1 MVLGIKLGYD
11 YSKLDENGL
20 VREGTEIDEKV
31 VLIGCMSGTDEA
43 GSDPYD
49 CSKTTKKGQLGT
61 VDKTFITEG
70 EEGTR
75 IAKVRIREERL
86 PAIGDKMASRSG
98 QKGTIGMVIREADMP
113 FTRNGLRPDLIINPH
128 ALPTRMTIGQL
139 VECIIGKACLVNGAH
154 GDCTALTSDDSQ
166 LASFGRI
173 LSKAGLHSSG
183 NEVLYNGMTGEK
195 IESEIFMR
203 PTYYMRLKHMV
214 KDKVNFRATG
224 PRTQLTRQPVSGRAN
239 DGGLRI
245 GEMER
250 DAVISHGAT
259 DFLRESMLVR
269 GDQFYMAVCN
279 KTGGIAVY
287 NPEKNLFLSPL
298 ADGPV
303 KYADSLDGKTM
314 NVEQI
319 TKYGRSFSIV
329 RVPYAFKLFMQELQT
344 MNIRM
349 AIITEDNVD
358 QFDSMNFSKNI
369 DLLTNLDKPSDVIKQ
384 IIESQDN
391 EEVRKRNKQ
400 IIRGFKQREQQQAE
414 PIMSKAVAES
424 SNFESSNFES
434 SNFESSK
441 LQDIYKPSS
450 EPAYFEGEEAYA
462 RDDTNDFLKTR
473 VPGMIYSA
481 DVENLPPGYN
491 SQGETLYNEET
502 GENYP
507 FDSAIGHYRDPLTGK
522 IVIRKDFFKS
532 EKFEYGDT
540 VYFINNQTDPWTVVN
555 IVDNNLVLQ
564 NTVDNQVKVAGTG
577 EITHHRTAA
586 PAQTFFN
593 PGSPQMSPPGSP
605 QMSPPG
611 SPPAIVFNPNIII
624 SSGPNSKISAPEN
637 ISQQQPPN
645 PVIESDGSS
654 ASSIAELNFDE
665 PQIKKAPES
674 TVTSGAALADG
685 AFIVKKI

>member
-1 MVLGIKLGYD
+1 
-11 YSKLDENGL
+11 
-20 VREGTEIDEKV
+20 
-31 VLIGCMSGTDEA
+31 
-43 GSDPYD
+43 
-49 CSKTTKKGQLGT
+49 
-61 VDKTFITEG
+61 
-70 EEGTR
+70 
-75 IAKVRIREERL
+75 
-86 PAIGDKMASRSG
+86 
-98 QKGTIGMVIREADMP
+98 
-113 FTRNGLRPDLIINPH
+113 
-128 ALPTRMTIGQL
+128 
-139 VECIIGKACLVNGAH
+139 
-154 GDCTALTSDDSQ
+154 
-166 LASFGRI
+166 
-173 LSKAGLHSSG
+173 
-183 NEVLYNGMTGEK
+183 
-195 IESEIFMR
+195 
-203 PTYYMRLKHMV
+203 
-214 KDKVNFRATG
+214 
-224 PRTQLTRQPVSGRAN
+224 
-239 DGGLRI
+239 
-245 GEMER
+245 
-250 DAVISHGAT
+250 
-259 DFLRESMLVR
+259 
-269 GDQFYMAVCN
+269 
-279 KTGGIAVY
+279 
-287 NPEKNLFLSPL
+287 
-298 ADGPV
+298 
-303 KYADSLDGKTM
+303 
-314 NVEQI
+314 
-319 TKYGRSFSIV
+319 
-329 RVPYAFKLFMQELQT
+329 
-344 MNIRM
+344 
-349 AIITEDNVD
+349 
-358 QFDSMNFSKNI
+358 
-369 DLLTNLDKPSDVIKQ
+369 
-384 IIESQDN
+384 
-391 EEVRKRNKQ
+391 
-400 IIRGFKQREQQQAE
+400 
-414 PIMSKAVAES
+414 
-424 SNFESSNFES
+424 
-434 SNFESSK
+434 
-441 LQDIYKPSS
+441 
-450 EPAYFEGEEAYA
+450 
-462 RDDTNDFLKTR
+462 
-473 VPGMIYSA
+473 MIYSA